1 MKHCPNCLAPY
12 EDDLQTYCTNEG
24 TRLVTGPPPKSQ
36 AQPTLL
42 APSQGSGDLTSSAN
56 FYRSGGSSSNWS
68 GSAPSLGGQKPWSM
82 LSADAQPP
90 PRRSNMLLL
99 VLGSL
104 ALMILGVVGGIM
116 LANRNATADGEKTA
130 EQRGAAAAD
139 AKPEVLLTELKD
151 AEGKITEANI
161 KGDKTTLESMLTD
174 DYIAVAADG
183 KVYNKA
189 QTLAS
194 TEPAEGVASWS
205 IDGARLLT
213 YSRDS
218 ATLTGIITFK
228 ASNLVER
235 QQFTDSFVKR
245 NGQWKAFASQNTV
258 LK

>member
-12 EDDLQTYCTNEG
+12 EDDSQTYCTNEG
-24 TRLVTGPPPKSQ
+24 TRLVAGSPPKSQ
-36 AQPTLL
+36 AQPTIL

-56 FYRSGGSSSNWS
+56 FYHSGGSASNWS
-68 GSAPSLGGQKPWSM
+68 GSAPSLGGQKPWST
-82 LSADAQPP
+82 LDAQPP
-90 PRRSNMLLL
+90 PRRTNMLLL
-99 VLGSL
+99 VLGSI
-104 ALMILGVVGGIM
+104 ALMVVGVVGGIM
-116 LANRNATADGEKTA
+116 LANRNATADVQTKT
-130 EQRGAAAAD
+130 EQRGAAEV
-139 AKPEVLLTELKD
+139 KPEALLAELKD

-161 KGDKTTLESMLTD
+161 KGDKATLERMLSD

-194 TEPAEGVASWS
+194 TEPTEGVASWS

-213 YSRDS
+213 YGKDS

-228 ASNLVER
+228 ATNLVER

-245 NGQWKAFASQNTV
+245 EGQWKAFASQSTV